1 MKKALFFAL
10 SAGLMA
16 GCATT
21 PAAPMSSGER
31 VQLARRVARG
41 WYNHSTVLALK
52 LIDEYGPP
60 EEIESG
66 RLTWYDKGPWARMA
80 VWNQGDYYYSGVYG
94 TDDLE
99 QTVRYS
105 VPSEKDKALASFSGE
120 LVVSGD
126 HKELTVRGDD
136 ESRNYLTINLAD
148 DIVQGKRGPAGAR
161 LFYANVSELRES
173 GKSSPYLERL
183 LFIPDPSAAKPRF

>member
-1 MKKALFFAL
+1 MTGRLPIL
-10 SAGLMA
+10 I
-16 GCATT
+16 
-21 PAAPMSSGER
+21 
-31 VQLARRVARG
+31 
-41 WYNHSTVLALK
+41 LAL
-52 LIDEYGPP
+52 LAALVLPTAHARAQVDE
-60 EEIESG
+60 
-66 RLTWYDKGPWARMA
+66 R
-80 VWNQGDYYYSGVYG
+80 
-94 TDDLE
+94 